1 VEEDDEM
8 DVEEI
13 LIEGM
18 IVDYQNQS
26 MLKLNQMELDFD

>member
-1 VEEDDEM
+1 VENDEM

-13 LIEGM
+13 LIELM

-26 MLKLNQMELDFD
+26 MLKLNQMELYFD